1 MAGDAPYKAVVLM
14 DVSIHEVLKTGEC
27 SGERMSVKEMRR
39 YGFNSTKIPVVVN
52 GKNKYECL
60 KKLVNKIQEFN
71 DGE

>member
-27 SGERMSVKEMRR
+27 SGERMSVKEMQR

>member
-14 DVSIHEVLKTGEC
+14 DGSIHEVLKTGEC
-27 SGERMSVKEMRR
+27 SGERMSVKEMQR

>member
-27 SGERMSVKEMRR
+27 SGERMSVKEMQR
-39 YGFNSTKIPVVVN
+39 YGFNSTKIPVVGN